1 MPASDCDARAPD
13 PSNGP
18 RRVST
23 VVLIC
28 PSTVRGM
35 ATLPGLAGRE
45 YHFDDS
51 HIGATP
57 TRARPSHMT
66 PRLPSRFRVI
76 GVTVL
81 VACLVLSVTGE
92 ASGSAALD
100 QARAKRTELEE
111 RIAQVTAQL
120 EDLSVR
126 VDEAETL
133 RQTIEQDVASLQERA
148 AHADVALRAR
158 AVALYKRGDIGIMQ
172 QLITAGGPAEV
183 VRRSRVLSSLGRQEH
198 ETIERAAVARLTLA
212 RRKAELEEVTR
223 RLAADH
229 QRLARLRGELDRAF
243 ADAKSREGELLSRS
257 SRQRRVSRARQNGV
271 YACPLG
277 RPYHFRDTWGAPRSG
292 GRRHKGVDMFAPMSI
307 PVYAMTNGVIGRHS
321 TSRLGG
327 LGMYLRGD
335 DGNEYYYAH
344 LRRIVPGYG
353 PGRRVEAG
361 ELIAYNGDSGN
372 ARGGAPH
379 VHFEV
384 HPGGGRPVNPYP
396 FVAAACF

>member
-1 MPASDCDARAPD
+1 
-13 PSNGP
+13 
-18 RRVST
+18 
-23 VVLIC
+23 
-28 PSTVRGM
+28 
-35 ATLPGLAGRE
+35 
-45 YHFDDS
+45 
-51 HIGATP
+51 
-57 TRARPSHMT
+57 MT
-66 PRLPSRFRVI
+66 PRLPSRFRVF

-81 VACLVLSVTGE
+81 VACLALSMAGE
-92 ASGSAALD
+92 ALGSEALD
-100 QARAKRTELEE
+100 KARARRTELEQ
-111 RIAQVTAQL
+111 RIADVSAQL
-120 EDLSVR
+120 EDLAAR

-133 RQTIEQDVASLQERA
+133 RVTIEEDVARLQDRA
-148 AHADVALRAR
+148 AHADVALHAR
-158 AVALYKRGDIGIMQ
+158 AVALYKRGDMGVLQ

-183 VRRSRVLSSLGRQEH
+183 VARSRLLDSLGRQEQ

-212 RRKAELEEVTR
+212 RRKAELEQVTV

-229 QRLARLRGELDRAF
+229 QRLAQLREELNRAF
-243 ADAKSREGELLSRS
+243 ADAKAKEGELVSRTG
-257 SRQRRVSRARQNGV
+257 RQRRVSRARQNGV

-292 GRRHKGVDMFAPMSI
+292 GRRHKGVDMFAPMNI
-307 PVYAMTNGVIGRHS
+307 PVYAMTNGVISRHS
-321 TSRLGG
+321 SSRLGG
-327 LGMYLRGD
+327 LGLYLRGD